1 MNADRPAIRP
11 TRALLRKL
19 GIGSLI
25 DGQSF
30 LVLGDQAIA
39 SANNFLTS
47 VIIGRICSQDEFG
60 LYVLG
65 FSIIIF
71 AATAQSALILSPF
84 SVISPRLDHREGLLY
99 SGSSLI
105 GQLLFSLL
113 AGAALIVA
121 GLLHPA
127 QGGIDRLGPVLIAL
141 GLVLAFVQLRE
152 YCRQVS
158 FARLEVRGA
167 FSFDLMTLG
176 LQGAGLLLL
185 AFSGSLNAVHAYYTI
200 GLACGL
206 PSLLWLLFNARSFSF
221 QFARAGL
228 DFGRNWSMGKWLL
241 GTSILYAGSNQIYP
255 WVLAAFRGPEATGVL
270 AAGLG
275 TVFIANPF
283 LIGMNNLMGPRAAH
297 AMAHGGIP
305 EVRKVIFRGIRL
317 FLVVMGFFCL
327 FMLFFGGTAV
337 ELLYG
342 PNYAGFGNVVR
353 VLALSQLASALAFP
367 INSGLLAMDKP
378 DVGFKSYLLSLA
390 VMILVGFWLVKSF
403 GPLGAAWGL
412 LLGNAAATAF
422 RWTALKKILSES
434 EA

>member
-1 MNADRPAIRP
+1 MSADRPA
-11 TRALLRKL
+11 RALLRKF

-30 LVLGDQAIA
+30 LVLGDQAIS

-47 VIIGRICSQDEFG
+47 VIIGRVCSQDEFG
-60 LYVLG
+60 LYTLG
-65 FSIIIF
+65 FSIVLF

-84 SVISPRLDHREGLLY
+84 SVLSPRLDQRERLLY

-105 GQLLFSLL
+105 GQLVFSLVV
-113 AGAALIVA
+113 GAALIVA
-121 GLLHPA
+121 GLLSPA
-127 QGGIDRLGPVLIAL
+127 QGGISRLGPVLVAL
-141 GLVLAFVQLRE
+141 GLVLLFVQLRE

-158 FARLEVRGA
+158 FARLDVRGA
-167 FSFDLMTLG
+167 FFFDLMTLG
-176 LQGAGLLLL
+176 LQSSGLLLL

-206 PSLLWLLFNARSFSF
+206 PSLLWLLFNIRSFSF
-221 QFARAGL
+221 QLARAGC

-241 GTSILYAGSNQIYP
+241 GTSVLYAGSNQLYP
-255 WVLAAFRGPEATGVL
+255 WLLAALHGPEATGVL

-275 TVFIANPF
+275 TVYIANPF
-283 LIGMNNLMGPRAAH
+283 LIGMNNLMSPRAAH

-305 EVRKVIFRGIRL
+305 EVRKVIFGGVRF
-317 FLVVMGFFCL
+317 FLVVMGLFCMA
-327 FMLFFGGTAV
+327 MLFFGGPAIR
-337 ELLYG
+337 LLYG
-342 PNYAGFGNVVR
+342 PNYAGCGSVVR

-378 DVGFKSYLLSLA
+378 DVGFKGYLLSLA
-390 VMILVGFWLVKSF
+390 VMILLGLWLVRFF
-403 GPLGAAWGL
+403 GPLGAALGL

-422 RWTALKKILSES
+422 RWAALKRILSEV

>member
-1 MNADRPAIRP
+1 MNADRPVIRP
-11 TRALLRKL
+11 IAALLRKL

-47 VIIGRICSQDEFG
+47 VIIGRVCSQDEFG
-60 LYVLG
+60 LYTLG
-65 FSIIIF
+65 FSISIF

-84 SVISPRLDHREGLLY
+84 SVISPRLDHREGRLY

-105 GQLLFSLL
+105 GQLVFSLL

-141 GLVLAFVQLRE
+141 GLVLVFVQLRE

-158 FARLEVRGA
+158 FARLDARGA

-176 LQGAGLLLL
+176 LQGTGLLLL
-185 AFSGSLNAVHAYYTI
+185 AFSGNLSAVHAYHVI

-206 PSLLWLLFNARSFSF
+206 PSLLWLLVNARSFSF

-228 DFGRNWSMGKWLL
+228 DVGRNWSMGKWLL

-255 WVLAAFRGPEATGVL
+255 WVLAAIRGPEATGVL

-283 LIGMNNLMGPRAAH
+283 LIGMNNLMSPRAAH

-317 FLVVMGFFCL
+317 FLVVIGLFCL

-337 ELLYG
+337 GLLYG

-390 VMILVGFWLVKSF
+390 VMILLGFWLVKSF

-422 RWTALKKILSES
+422 RWTALKKILSE
-434 EA
+434 AGA